1 MAGRGH
7 RSIRSH
13 RLSHKKSH
21 VVATR
26 NDINVTPLVD
36 VMLVLLIIFM
46 VLAPLMARGRN
57 VPSLPAIRNFS
68 SEKDKLQPVVALDE
82 NEVLW
87 YDKEKLGPISPS
99 TLKQLGEN
107 VHAAWNAP
115 RNPDAVGKIY
125 IKASGELDYGKVA
138 PLLKYV
144 NAPEPEGLGV
154 QSIDLAT
161 AELKESK

>member
-1 MAGRGH
+1 MAGKGH
-7 RSIRSH
+7 SIRSH
-13 RLSHKKSH
+13 RLSHKKAH
-21 VVATR
+21 IAVVR

-57 VPSLPAIRNFS
+57 IASLPKIRNFS

-87 YDKEKLGPISPS
+87 YDKEKLGPLGPS

-115 RNPDAVGKIY
+115 RNPEAVGKIY
-125 IKASGELDYGKVA
+125 VKAAGELSYAKVQ
-138 PLLKYV
+138 PLIKFI
-144 NAPEPEGLGV
+144 NSPEPDGLGV

-161 AELKESK
+161 AEIKESK